1 MLGLP
6 PESRAVLR
14 KLPSVQQERFIA
26 QRDVLNKLRQ
36 EYWTVQAALDI
47 RLSNFVP
54 VRSMEEMRL
63 ILSKKQNEDGR

>member
-6 PESRAVLR
+6 PESRVVLR

-26 QRDVLNKLRQ
+26 QRDVLNKLQQ

-54 VRSMEEMRL
+54 VRLMEEMRL